1 MVGTI
6 MEVMVILSCH
16 PQHTHVFSQLD
27 STTQFVQFLTQN
39 SLYGVAD
46 PSLASSHWLWPDLDT
61 PGCYLFFND
70 LILIMLNGGLG
81 WTKMSNIWI
90 CECLDRLE
98 HLDLDRLAHLDKLA

>member
-1 MVGTI
+1 MSGV
-6 MEVMVILSCH
+6 
-16 PQHTHVFSQLD
+16 SQKNFGLNQ
-27 STTQFVQFLTQN
+27 TMRTKQQN

-98 HLDLDRLAHLDKLA
+98 HLDLDRLAHLHKLA

>member
-1 MVGTI
+1 

-46 PSLASSHWLWPDLDT
+46 PSLASSHWLWPDLDA
-61 PGCYLFFND
+61 PGCCLYSDD
-70 LILIMLNGGLG
+70 LISIVL
-81 WTKMSNIWI
+81 
-90 CECLDRLE
+90 RLLE
-98 HLDLDRLAHLDKLA
+98 VIVINKIFEFGIY